1 MLTEELTARQQEGSS
16 LTYHNH
22 TAWCTSKLMA
32 KKTPA
37 QNTIPNKLYFKI
49 GEVSTITGVEPYVL
63 RYWESEFKAI
73 KPARTQSKQRIY
85 RRKDVELILEI
96 KKILYEEKFTIAGA
110 RKRLQSVKS
119 ENKQQLALDFTVKKD
134 HQKILKEIKAELKAL
149 RKLLG

>member
-1 MLTEELTARQQEGSS
+1 
-16 LTYHNH
+16 
-22 TAWCTSKLMA
+22 MA
-32 KKTPA
+32 KKNPA
-37 QNTIPNKLYFKI
+37 TNTIPNKLYFKI

-73 KPARTQSKQRIY
+73 KPSRTQSKQRIY

-110 RKRLQSVKS
+110 RKRLQEVKS
-119 ENKQQLALDFTVKKD
+119 QDNKQLNFDFTVKKD
-134 HQKILKEIKAELKAL
+134 HQKILGEIKEELKAL